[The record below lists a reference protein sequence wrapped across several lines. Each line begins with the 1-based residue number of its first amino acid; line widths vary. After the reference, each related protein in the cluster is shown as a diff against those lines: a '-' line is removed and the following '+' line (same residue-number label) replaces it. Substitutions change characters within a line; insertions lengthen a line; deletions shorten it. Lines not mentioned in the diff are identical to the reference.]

1 MGVSS
6 RQLLKSDI
14 LLQFSLLSAAN
25 MWLGILMLAVLSR
38 IHHSEKPRL
47 GKNCSFFTF
56 GKYIYGNCTFYGAC
70 RVAERDFMYQGGCGE
85 ISLWGQ
91 KIIQGEQ
98 GCKIWTNDGKD
109 VHVGS
114 CSVAGHCVDGGEVVS
129 YNNPYCQ
136 AAVLT
141 QNRTQAHTNNNNTS
155 LVHKN
160 QNQRRSNF
168 METLFYFLGGLGNAL
183 RFTSFSIWT

>member
-1 MGVSS
+1 
-6 RQLLKSDI
+6 
-14 LLQFSLLSAAN
+14 

-85 ISLWGQ
+85 ISLWGEQ
-91 KIIQGEQ
+91 IIQGENE
-98 GCKIWTNDGKD
+98 CKIWTKNGAD

-114 CSVAGHCVDGGEVVS
+114 CSEAGHCVDQSRAVS
-129 YNNPYCQ
+129 YNNPYC
-136 AAVLT
+136 AAALLR
-141 QNRTQAHTNNNNTS
+141 QNRSEGVRNTS
-155 LVHKN
+155 SLTHQIMKK
-160 QNQRRSNF
+160 SNF
-168 METLFYFLGGLGNAL
+168 IETLFYFLGGLGNAL
-183 RFTSFSIWT
+183 RFTTTS